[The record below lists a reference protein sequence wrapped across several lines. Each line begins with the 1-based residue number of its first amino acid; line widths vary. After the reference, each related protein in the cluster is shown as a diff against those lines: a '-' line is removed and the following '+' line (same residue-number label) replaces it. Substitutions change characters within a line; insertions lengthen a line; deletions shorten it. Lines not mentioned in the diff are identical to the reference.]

1 MDAKQDTNTVSGK
14 LPSHA
19 RVVIIGGGIIGCSTA
34 YHLAKLGW
42 KDVVIFE
49 RKQLTCG
56 TTWHAAGLVVCGGFQ
71 TETLLTLAHYT
82 RELYKNLEK
91 ETGVSTGFKAVGYI
105 QAASSASRMRVLRK
119 NASFSRSF
127 GIETEEISPVRF
139 KELWPLA
146 ESKNM
151 VGGFYFPE
159 DGRANPVDATM
170 SLAKGARDMGVKI
183 FENVEVA
190 SSNKRTDASQA

>member
-1 MDAKQDTNTVSGK
+1 MEAKQDANAVSGR

-19 RVVIIGGGIIGCSTA
+19 RVVIIGGGVIGCSTA

-42 KDVVIFE
+42 KDVVILE
-49 RKQLTCG
+49 RKQLTSG

-105 QAASSASRMRVLRK
+105 QAASSASRMPSSRCGPPSCTNSCRVRPRAPLPAASRLTRRRK
-119 NASFSRSF
+119 ATACSRQPSHPSATRPHF
-127 GIETEEISPVRF
+127 G
-139 KELWPLA
+139 
-146 ESKNM
+146 
-151 VGGFYFPE
+151 
-159 DGRANPVDATM
+159 
-170 SLAKGARDMGVKI
+170 
-183 FENVEVA
+183 
-190 SSNKRTDASQA
+190 